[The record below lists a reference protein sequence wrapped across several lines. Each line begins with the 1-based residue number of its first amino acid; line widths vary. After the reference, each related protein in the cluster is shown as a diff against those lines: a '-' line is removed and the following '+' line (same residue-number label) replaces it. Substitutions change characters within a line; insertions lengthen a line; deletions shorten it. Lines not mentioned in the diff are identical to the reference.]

1 MKVYPV
7 ILAGG
12 AGTRLW
18 PLSREDKPKQFH
30 DLTGSGT
37 LFEETIRRL
46 KPIRPQMNVI
56 VTGDRYADLTR
67 QELKRM
73 KLKGAVLTE
82 PMPRN
87 TAPAILFAATYLE
100 KLDEDSIMIVLPAD
114 HHITKKDVFVATVKK
129 AIETARKDA
138 LVTIG
143 IKPTYPETGYGYIKA
158 QKGAGDI
165 LGVDR
170 FVEKPNVETAQQYL
184 DEGNFFWNSGIFV
197 WKTSVILDWFQRLM
211 PECYEKFAPLRK
223 LSASKMLARDPQ
235 AASIR
240 KKVFSSIGPVSID
253 YGIMERAE
261 NRAVIPSEFGWAD
274 LGSWQS
280 IDDILPHDEAMNRT
294 TKKDDVIFINAKNC
308 SAVTENTRV
317 AVIGL
322 TNVFIVQD
330 GDNILVME
338 KSASQD
344 VRKVVDILKNK
355 R

>member
-1 MKVYPV
+1 MVYPV

-30 DLTGSGT
+30 DLTGNGT
-37 LFEETIRRL
+37 LFEETVRRL
-46 KPIRPQMNVI
+46 KPIRPGATVV

-67 QELKRM
+67 EELKRM
-73 KLKGAVLTE
+73 KHKGAVLTE

-100 KLDEDSIMIVLPAD
+100 KLGHDSVMIVLPAD
-114 HHITKKDVFVATVKK
+114 HHIQKKDVFVATIRK
-129 AIETARKDA
+129 AIETARRDS

-158 QKGAGDI
+158 QKGSGEV
-165 LGVDR
+165 LGIDR

-184 DEGNFFWNSGIFV
+184 DEGNYFWNSGIFI
-197 WKTSVILDWFQRLM
+197 WKTSVILRWFERLM
-211 PECYEKFAPLRK
+211 PECYERFAPLRK
-223 LSASKMLARDPQ
+223 LTAQKLLSRDPKV
-235 AASIR
+235 AAI
-240 KKVFSSIGPVSID
+240 KKRVFSSIEPVSID

-261 NRAVIPSEFGWAD
+261 NRAVIPSQFGWAD

-280 IDDILPHDEAMNRT
+280 IDDILPHDAKKNRT
-294 TKKDDVIFINAKNC
+294 PERSGAIFIDSENC
-308 SAVTENTRV
+308 SVVSENLRV
-317 AVIGL
+317 ALIGL
-322 TNVFIVQD
+322 SNVFVVQD
-330 GDNILVME
+330 GDNILVMD
-338 KSASQD
+338 KAASQD
-344 VRKVVDILKNK
+344 VRKVVDVIKKKK